1 MNRLLGGFVSL
12 ALGMSAVAIADDG
25 HASPPTPAEQYQ
37 VLFKEFHATAH
48 GLYKATTD
56 EERQRAAEQMD
67 KLSPRFLDLAQNY
80 PVDPIALDAL
90 IQVINAELWL
100 ENNTSHPGRGDDNPQ
115 AKAVA
120 ILLRDHLRS
129 PKLAGACQ
137 RAGYGFS
144 KDCETLL
151 RTALEKSPPHD
162 VQAMACLRLAQFLNG
177 RLQRL
182 DLLKDRPDMARRYE
196 GMFGKDY
203 LAALRRRDRAEA
215 EKEVEALFERAAD
228 KYGDVKAAFGGTI
241 GERAKSELH
250 ELRHLSVGR
259 QAQEIDGQDQHGE
272 RFKLSDYR
280 GKVVLLYF
288 WSEF

>member
-1 MNRLLGGFVSL
+1 MSRILSGIVLL
-12 ALGMSAVAIADDG
+12 ALGTSAAAVADDG
-25 HASPPTPAEQYQ
+25 QASPPTPAEQYQ
-37 VLFKEFHATAH
+37 TLFKEFHATAH
-48 GLYKATTD
+48 GLYKARTD
-56 EERQRAAEQMD
+56 EERQKVAERMV

-80 PVDPIALDAL
+80 PADPIALDAL

-100 ENNTSHPGRGDDNPQ
+100 ENNTSHPGRDHSPQ
-115 AKAVA
+115 ARAVA

-144 KDCETLL
+144 RDCETLL
-151 RTALEKSPPHD
+151 RTALEKSPHHD

-196 GMFGKDY
+196 RLFGKDY
-203 LAALRRRDRAEA
+203 MAALRRRDRAEA
-215 EKEVEALFERAAD
+215 EKDVEALFERAAD
-228 KYGDVKAAFGGTI
+228 QYRDVKATSGGTI
-241 GERAKSELH
+241 GERAKSDLH
-250 ELRHLSVGR
+250 ELRHLSIGR
-259 QAQEIDGQDQHGE
+259 PAQEIEGQDQHGQ
-272 RFKLSDYR
+272 RLKLSDYR

-288 WSEF
+288 WSEY